1 MTPRRFLAATC
12 ALALLLIA
20 FPIANISAA
29 SDDAPAAVQQPSALE
44 RGYRTGYSDG
54 YQAGWRDQ
62 VGHAA
67 RDYRSKSEYQH
78 ADRVYNAAFGS
89 LEDYRDGYQQGFEIG
104 YSAGFEQHG
113 FDSTAPAG
121 LARRG
126 VQQSTSASDASD
138 RHGASD
144 STDRRSTNDV
154 NDPRGTS
161 DSNNRNSAPNADL
174 SGTIDIPRD
183 TDLKVELQTRLSTD
197 VSQRGDRFDARV
209 VGPAQLVG
217 AIVSGRVSRVRHP
230 GKVKGTAELQLDIEQ
245 IRLPDGR
252 FANLNA
258 QVVEVS
264 RRTNTGVGDV
274 DPEGGVRGGDKT
286 KDDVTKVGAGAGIG
300 AVIGAIAGGGR
311 GAAIGAVIGA
321 GVGTAG
327 VLTSHGSDIRL
338 EPGTELVLRTSTDTR
353 IQ

>member
-20 FPIANISAA
+20 FPISNISAA
-29 SDDAPAAVQQPSALE
+29 SDDTPAAAQQPTALE

-62 VGHAA
+62 VEHAA
-67 RDYRSKSEYQH
+67 RDYRGKEDYKS
-78 ADRVYNAAFGS
+78 ADRVYNTAYGS
-89 LEDYRDGYQQGFEIG
+89 REDYRDGYQQGFEIG
-104 YSAGFEQHG
+104 YNAGFEQRG
-113 FDSTAPAG
+113 FDSTAPG
-121 LARRG
+121 SLTRRG
-126 VQQSTSASDASD
+126 VQSAGASDANDRRGTSDASD
-138 RHGASD
+138 SRSTGSVSGASD
-144 STDRRSTNDV
+144 STSRQ
-154 NDPRGTS
+154 G
-161 DSNNRNSAPNADL
+161 SAPPADL
-174 SGTIDIPRD
+174 SGTINIPRD
-183 TDLKVELQTRLSTD
+183 TDLHVELQTRLTTD
-197 VSQRGDRFDARV
+197 VSQPGDRFDARV
-209 VGPAQLVG
+209 TGPAQFVG
-217 AIVSGRVSRVRHP
+217 AIVSGRVARVRRP
-230 GKVKGTAELQLDIEQ
+230 GKVKGTAELQLEIEQ

-252 FANLNA
+252 YANINA
-258 QVVEVS
+258 QVTEVV
-264 RRTNTGVGDV
+264 RRTGTGVGNV
-274 DPEGGVRGGDKT
+274 DPEGGVRGNGQT